1 MHRLPSRVGM
11 YFVMALGLFEHLGAR
26 LV

>member
-1 MHRLPSRVGM
+1 M